1 MVTRVRFPRSFAP
14 STATVAALLLGA
26 SLSAASCSQQGSAE
40 QLNTPIGVSTRNTT
54 VTVENRS
61 GGELSNVKLTVV
73 AFGNTEYSKPM
84 GILAKAESRN
94 ASLGELTSQD
104 GSTFSVTFTRPKS
117 VKLTAVDASGQAVT
131 VETPWK

>member
-1 MVTRVRFPRSFAP
+1 MVTRVRFPRP
-14 STATVAALLLGA
+14 SVSSTISLTTLLLGA
-26 SLSAASCSQQGSAE
+26 SLAATGCSQQGSAE
-40 QLNTPIGVSTRNTT
+40 QLNAPIGVSTRNTT

-73 AFGNTEYSKPM
+73 AFGNTEYSKPI
-84 GILAKAESRN
+84 GALGTAESRN

-117 VKLTAVDASGQAVT
+117 VKLTALDASGKAVT